1 MLFLTD
7 EVMVL
12 AMEFDYAATDN
23 VRGASSG
30 LAARGL
36 NSYPLSSLWAVLSN
50 SLSVPQFNTQAG
62 GGAGGLG
69 GPSLGPGGLGTGS
82 GYVLPGPQGLRI
94 IPVLSISERYDN
106 NVFLVPNTSSLK
118 REDWVTSAI
127 PQLYVQDTG
136 RLVTTTLRLGAIGE
150 YYARNTALGYIGYN
164 ASGSLNLTGLVQQ
177 LLPQTSL
184 FVAGGLSYNPTPPGF
199 LAGADPLNPIIGQE
213 ITSQLPLERLYI
225 AGLQSTRVNTFGY
238 TSSVTGYHRYSANL
252 TLQASYYYANTS
264 FGTPAAGGTA
274 GLFVPAASRTVSHGV
289 TLAPSYRVTEQDSM
303 VLRYSY
309 TRSSFSGNLGVFNMH
324 EGTIG
329 WSHRF
334 SPSLDARIFG
344 GASAFTQ
351 EFVQV
356 SVSNPAGNVQSSG
369 QVLYSGG
376 VLVNWTLQN
385 TVAGFQY
392 SAGISPSY
400 LGATGL
406 LMSNAVGAYV
416 SQRLLDNLIASLN
429 LNYAHNSAI
438 GGTADSASLRFE
450 SYAASAG
457 LNYRLASSS
466 FALLRYEYGLYKGA
480 ISSFLG
486 STQSGSA
493 DIERQ
498 AVIVSL
504 IQYF

>member
-1 MLFLTD
+1 
-7 EVMVL
+7 
-12 AMEFDYAATDN
+12 
-23 VRGASSG
+23 
-30 LAARGL
+30 
-36 NSYPLSSLWAVLSN
+36 
-50 SLSVPQFNTQAG
+50 
-62 GGAGGLG
+62 
-69 GPSLGPGGLGTGS
+69 LGPGGLGS
-82 GYVLPGPQGLRI
+82 GFGPVLSGPQGLRI

-106 NVFLVPNTSSLK
+106 NVFLVPDTSALK

-127 PQLYVQDTG
+127 PQLYVQDNG

-164 ASGSLNLTGLVQQ
+164 ATGSLNLTGLVQQ

-199 LAGADPLNPIIGQE
+199 LAGADPLNPIVGQE

-238 TSSVTGYHRYSANL
+238 NTSVTGYHRYSANL

-264 FGTPAAGGTA
+264 FGTPAARGTA
-274 GLFVPAASRTVSHGV
+274 DLFVPAASRTVSHGV
-289 TLAPSYRVTEQDSM
+289 TIAPTYRLTEKASM
-303 VLRYSY
+303 VLSYSY
-309 TRSSFSGNLGVFNMH
+309 TRSSFSGNLSVFDQH
-324 EGTIG
+324 VGTIG

-334 SPSLDARIFG
+334 SPELTTKIFG
-344 GASAFTQ
+344 GASVFTQ
-351 EFVQV
+351 EFV
-356 SVSNPAGNVQSSG
+356 SSPTGNVQSSG
-369 QVLYSGG
+369 QLLYSGG
-376 VLVNWTLQN
+376 VLVNWSFQN

-392 SAGISPSY
+392 TAGISPSY

-406 LMSNAVGAYV
+406 LMTNAVGALA
-416 SQRLLDNLIASLN
+416 SQRLLDNLIASVN

-438 GGTADSASLRFE
+438 GGTADAASLRFE
-450 SYAASAG
+450 SYAAGAG
-457 LNYRLASSS
+457 LNYRLASGS
-466 FALLRYEYGLYKGA
+466 FAVVRYEYGLYKGV
-480 ISSFLG
+480 ISSFIG
-486 STQSGSA
+486 SNQSGSA